1 MNLMN
6 GKNKTHMKSQT
17 EKILHHLK
25 SGKSLTPIS
34 ALNKFGSFRLASRIS
49 DLKRDGH
56 KIISIRTKKQGKTF
70 STYKLV
76 A

>member
-1 MNLMN
+1 
-6 GKNKTHMKSQT
+6 MKSQT

-34 ALNKFGSFRLASRIS
+34 ALNKFGCFRLSGRIY
-49 DLKRDGH
+49 DLRDEGYNI
-56 KIISIRTKKQGKTF
+56 KTIPTKKGKKQF
-70 STYKLV
+70 ATYKLV